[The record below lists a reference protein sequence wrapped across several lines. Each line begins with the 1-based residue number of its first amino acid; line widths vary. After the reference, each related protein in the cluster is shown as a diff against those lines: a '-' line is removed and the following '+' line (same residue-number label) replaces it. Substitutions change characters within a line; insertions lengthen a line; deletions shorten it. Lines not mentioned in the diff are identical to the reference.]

1 MRLRLLILLM
11 ACLSCTGTARA
22 REQTFK
28 LGSMQVTAWSP
39 DQPMPG
45 KLPVLIFSHGLHG
58 CDVQSSALTQAFAA
72 AGYLVFAPNH
82 RDASCNGGRTPW
94 FEGTELMFLH
104 PEQWTEATYRNRA
117 DDVRRLVA
125 GLYDDERFRDRA
137 DWSRLGLVGHSLGG
151 YTALG
156 LAGAWPD
163 WKLPGVRAVLALAP
177 YSHPF
182 TVQRTLGGLGM
193 PVMYQCGENDFA
205 ITPIVAQAGGS
216 YEQSPQPKY
225 YVEFAAAGHL
235 VWTNSDDTDRQAIL
249 AYSLAFLD
257 HYVKGQAANAL
268 LTHPLPGAMPRSWA
282 TAMRSPR
289 ARQTRRAANPD
300 RPARRIVESYAVSIR
315 GVMPCAL
322 PARCN
327 FCSARRCCRWPPRH
341 SPPPRRIPIPGLIRQ
356 AWCGFS

>member
-1 MRLRLLILLM
+1 MRLRPLILPIL
-11 ACLSCTGTARA
+11 LSGLLCVCAAQA

-28 LGSMQVTAWSP
+28 LGGMQVTAWSP
-39 DQPMPG
+39 DQPVPG

-137 DWSRLGLVGHSLGG
+137 DWSRLALVGHSLGG

-156 LAGAWPD
+156 LAGAWPG

-182 TVQRTLGGLGM
+182 TVQRTLGGLGV

-205 ITPIVAQAGGS
+205 ITPIVAQDGGS

-268 LTHPLPGAMPRSWA
+268 LTHPLPGV
-282 TAMRSPR
+282 
-289 ARQTRRAANPD
+289 ARLRYASELGNSDAQSAGAANT
-300 RPARRIVESYAVSIR
+300 AGGESR
-315 GVMPCAL
+315 
-322 PARCN
+322 
-327 FCSARRCCRWPPRH
+327 
-341 SPPPRRIPIPGLIRQ
+341 
-356 AWCGFS
+356 